1 MGGSPLVIA
10 AMDSVLPPFEAAR
23 FARNLWLLHNG
34 RTQGPEYMQNTRGG
48 TTMRRKATMLLLAA
62 GALFAVVLAPAS
74 AQKQTLRMA
83 YWAGP
88 AHQMVQTQEA
98 WIKTIEATSSGNLTV
113 VVMAASAKPEGQ
125 YDLIKNG
132 VRDLVWAVPSY
143 THGRFE
149 MLQVTELPFLCPS
162 PAGRFWCT

>member
-1 MGGSPLVIA
+1 
-10 AMDSVLPPFEAAR
+10 
-23 FARNLWLLHNG
+23 
-34 RTQGPEYMQNTRGG
+34 
-48 TTMRRKATMLLLAA
+48 MRRKATMLLLAA

-125 YDLIKNG
+125 YDLTKNG
-132 VRDLVWAVPSY
+132 VRVWS
-143 THGRFE
+143 
-149 MLQVTELPFLCPS
+149 L
-162 PAGRFWCT
+162 

>member
-1 MGGSPLVIA
+1 
-10 AMDSVLPPFEAAR
+10 
-23 FARNLWLLHNG
+23 
-34 RTQGPEYMQNTRGG
+34 
-48 TTMRRKATMLLLAA
+48 ML
-62 GALFAVVLAPAS
+62 
-74 AQKQTLRMA
+74 
-83 YWAGP
+83 
-88 AHQMVQTQEA
+88 QTQEA